1 MEYQKI
7 ANVIDDTSNQPFKF
21 RTRNWVE
28 INDESIGAYN
38 VNSQIKFKTTM
49 LKSSLC
55 DYSDACILVKGTISA
70 INTAAAGAALNN
82 NDRKVIF
89 KNCARFTN
97 CISEINNTQ
106 IDNAKDI
113 DIVMSMYNLIEYSDN
128 YAKTTGS
135 LWQYCKDIPARD
147 ANDEITEFRRGNTT
161 DSFNFKAKMTG
172 QTGDDGTKDVERMLL
187 LKHLSNFWRTLEMP
201 LINCE
206 VSLILTWSSTC
217 VLIAT
222 NIPNQIATFAITD
235 AKLYVPV
242 VTLSTQENTK
252 FLQQLKL
259 GFKRVIN
266 WNKYLSKPELLAQ
279 NKNLNH
285 LIEPSFQGV
294 NRLFVL
300 AFENDDD
307 RTSDEKYYLPT
318 IEIKDY
324 NIMINGENFFDQP
337 IKNNKV
343 TYENIRKIATGQGD
357 DYTTGCLLDYSYFAN
372 TYKMIAVDLSKQQAL
387 DADPRAIQQINFTAN
402 LDRAGNTRVY
412 FILEEAKET
421 ILDFSQGTVKVL

>member
-7 ANVIDDTSNQPFKF
+7 ANLIDDTSNQPSKF

-28 INDESIGAYN
+28 INDEPRGAYN
-38 VNSQIKFKTTM
+38 VNSQIKFKTTI

-55 DYSDACILVKGTISA
+55 DYIDAYILIKGTISVN
-70 INTAAAGAALNN
+70 NTAAAGAAVNN
-82 NDRKVIF
+82 TNKKVIF
-89 KNCARFTN
+89 KNCAPFTN

-113 DIVMSMYNLIEYSDN
+113 DIVILIYNLIEYSDN

-135 LWQYCKDIPARD
+135 LWQYCKDIPAR
-147 ANDEITEFRRGNTT
+147 NNNNEITEFTAGNTT
-161 DSFNFKAKMTG
+161 DSFNFKAKITG
-172 QTGDDGTKDVERMLL
+172 QTGNDGTKDVEIMVS
-187 LKHLSNFWRTLEMP
+187 LKYLINFWRTLEMP

-206 VSLILTWSSTC
+206 VNLILTWSSTC
-217 VLIAT
+217 VLVAT
-222 NIPNQIATFAITD
+222 NIPNQNATFAITD
-235 AKLYVPV
+235 TKLYVPV

-252 FLQQLKL
+252 FLQQLKS

-266 WNKYLSKPELLAQ
+266 WNKYLSKAELLAQ
-279 NKNLNH
+279 NPNLNH
-285 LIEPSFQGV
+285 LVEPSFKGV

-307 RTSDEKYYLPT
+307 RTSDDQYYLPT

-337 IKNNKV
+337 VKNNKV
-343 TYENIRKIATGQGD
+343 TYENIKKIATGQGD
-357 DYTTGCLLDYSYFAN
+357 DYATVSLLDYSYFAD
-372 TYKMIAVDLSKQQAL
+372 TYKMIAVDLSKQQSL